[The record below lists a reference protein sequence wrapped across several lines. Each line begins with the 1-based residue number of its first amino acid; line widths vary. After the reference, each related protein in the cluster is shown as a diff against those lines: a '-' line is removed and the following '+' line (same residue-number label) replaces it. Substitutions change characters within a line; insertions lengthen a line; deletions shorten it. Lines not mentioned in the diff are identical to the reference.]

1 MITKLRVEL
10 AIMSASL
17 LLVDM
22 KLLKLY
28 EQSIQSKVPQN
39 QLHSLKPSELQKK
52 VKGNRQKNRRVL
64 LSVIIY

>member
-52 VKGNRQKNRRVL
+52 SERK
-64 LSVIIY
+64 